1 VRSRLLLSI
10 AISIAVFSLT
20 IAILLRLMPH
30 PRKELDYLIIG
41 VAATMVTMI
50 VVFVILIRTIYKGE
64 DIFFIK
70 RRK

>member
-1 VRSRLLLSI
+1 VRSRLLVSI

-20 IAILLRLMPH
+20 IAILLRLMPY

-64 DIFFIK
+64 DIFFMR